1 MSSFSSWRR
10 SSFSSFWVCY
20 GDNVSNAF
28 LLQKDWKQEV
38 FVSSLIWEKKKDVKN
53 EQSAHE
59 NHVFSLP
66 NRLFNFDIYGLTKRY
81 SKMRD
86 VEFDAQF
93 FLAQI
98 LDVPEEDERDLML
111 KMRGILSKKMK
122 ENFSE
127 RTGRQD
133 CEKDCL
139 SVFHCTISLLQTFY
153 HQSWWSRVK
162 AGRSSCSLRKRDWK
176 RK

>member
-86 VEFDAQF
+86 VEFDAQDSWCSRRRWEGF
-93 FLAQI
+93 DAQ
-98 LDVPEEDERDLML
+98 DERDSEQEDEGELL
-111 KMRGILSKKMK
+111 RENRQTRLWERLS
-122 ENFSE
+122 F
-127 RTGRQD
+127 
-133 CEKDCL
+133 CL
-139 SVFHCTISLLQTFY
+139 SLLQTFY